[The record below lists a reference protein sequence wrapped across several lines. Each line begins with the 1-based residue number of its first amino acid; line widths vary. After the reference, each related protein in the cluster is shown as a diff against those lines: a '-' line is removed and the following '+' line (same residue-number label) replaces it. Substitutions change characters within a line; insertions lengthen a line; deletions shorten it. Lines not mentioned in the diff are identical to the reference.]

1 MGFFRR
7 LFGGE
12 SSSPSSETPPTEDQA
27 NANAN
32 SNADADADERAR
44 DLDLL
49 REDQER
55 LDDLARRQLRYAE
68 YAWEPPAQG
77 GERRSDDEKS
87 GARDAS

>member
-1 MGFFRR
+1 MGFLRR
-7 LFGGE
+7 LLRGSEGGDHARPAVE
-12 SSSPSSETPPTEDQA
+12 A
-27 NANAN
+27 
-32 SNADADADERAR
+32 ADAATVEADERAR

-77 GERRSDDEKS
+77 GERRADDEE
-87 GARDAS
+87 ARSERGDAS

>member
-12 SSSPSSETPPTEDQA
+12 SSSPSSDAPSAEVLTNASADTE
-27 NANAN
+27 
-32 SNADADADERAR
+32 ADERAR

-77 GERRSDDEKS
+77 GERRSDD
-87 GARDAS
+87 ADRDPEPRNPG

>member
-7 LFGGE
+7 LLGGE
-12 SSSPSSETPPTEDQA
+12 PSSPSSETPPPEHRA
-27 NANAN
+27 P
-32 SNADADADERAR
+32 ADTTADTDADERAR
-44 DLDLL
+44 DLDVL

-77 GERRSDDEKS
+77 GERRADDADAEPR
-87 GARDAS
+87 RDSS